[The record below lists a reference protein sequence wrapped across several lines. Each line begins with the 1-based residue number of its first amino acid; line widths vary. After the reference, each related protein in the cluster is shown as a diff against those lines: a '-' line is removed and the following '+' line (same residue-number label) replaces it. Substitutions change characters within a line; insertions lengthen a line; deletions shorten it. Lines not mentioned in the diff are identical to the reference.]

1 MLEISTN
8 VGLKK
13 DFTTQIE
20 KKIKIDQNRL
30 QNGFSIKKKKNF
42 NK

>member
-1 MLEISTN
+1 MIEISTN

-20 KKIKIDQNRL
+20 NKIKLTKI
-30 QNGFSIKKKKNF
+30 GFKMDFLFKKTL
-42 NK
+42 